1 MEILVLIYAVFTVL
15 VGLFALGLLAFNAIA
30 GKRIT
35 YISYTP
41 RSESEAEYGLRSLL
55 FMYPNAVIDTPQ
67 NPVSE
72 RLKIENSRIITHQV
86 T

>member
-15 VGLFALGLLAFNAIA
+15 VGLFVLGLLTFNAIA
-30 GKRIT
+30 GKNIT

-41 RSESEAEYGLRSLL
+41 RSENETEYGLRSLL

-67 NPVSE
+67 NPISE
-72 RLKIENSRIITHQV
+72 RLKIENSRIITHQA

>member
-1 MEILVLIYAVFTVL
+1 MDILVLLYSIFTIAI
-15 VGLFALGLLAFNAIA
+15 GIIALFLLIFCYIS
-30 GKRIT
+30 GKNID

-41 RSESEAEYGLRSLL
+41 RSENETEYGLRSLL

-67 NPVSE
+67 NTISE
-72 RLKIENSRIITHQV
+72 KLKNETHRITTHQG